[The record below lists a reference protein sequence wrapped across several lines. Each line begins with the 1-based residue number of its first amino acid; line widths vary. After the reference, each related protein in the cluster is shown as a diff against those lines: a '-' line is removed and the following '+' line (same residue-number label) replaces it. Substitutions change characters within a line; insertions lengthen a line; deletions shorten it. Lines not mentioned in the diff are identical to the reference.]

1 MESSLLGL
9 LCYSAL
15 VPSQPNFQTKKQNW
29 RSLQAKKMPVH
40 TNNTRLVSQLPFS
53 SLKLLEGKDNGAY
66 LFTPPTAPKAALRGI
81 DFQQRSA
88 EGSSEWA
95 NAKALLIVS
104 LLILSCYLK
113 AFAEMSGGRD

>member
-1 MESSLLGL
+1 MESSLPGL

-66 LFTPPTAPKAALRGI
+66 LFTPPTAPKAALGGI

-88 EGSSEWA
+88 EGI
-95 NAKALLIVS
+95 K
-104 LLILSCYLK
+104 
-113 AFAEMSGGRD
+113 

>member
-1 MESSLLGL
+1 MESSLPSL

-15 VPSQPNFQTKKQNW
+15 VPSQPNFQTKKQTW

-53 SLKLLEGKDNGAY
+53 SLKLFEGKDNASH
-66 LFTPPTAPKAALRGI
+66 LFTPPKAPKAELRGT

-88 EGSSEWA
+88 EGI
-95 NAKALLIVS
+95 K
-104 LLILSCYLK
+104 
-113 AFAEMSGGRD
+113 